1 MGTHQTFPYK
11 LGGKVNS
18 LIHNVLTLR
27 IFLNSEH
34 FSICTSLLLL
44 ENHKILWCMKMQ
56 SYCVCARAR
65 THVCVCVCTYTCM
78 HLCLCMYEC
87 VYTCVYVCACM
98 CIELCNLDC
107 SHACIRLYFKH
118 HSSMQC
124 NWIYSHF
131 SIGHRQAFKVCLNH
145 WWHLPHSYS

>member
-18 LIHNVLTLR
+18 PIHNVLTLR

-44 ENHKILWCMKMQ
+44 ENHKILWCLKMQ
-56 SYCVCARAR
+56 SYCVCARAHA
-65 THVCVCVCTYTCM
+65 HVCVCVCTYTCM

-87 VYTCVYVCACM
+87 VYTCVYMYV
-98 CIELCNLDC
+98 
-107 SHACIRLYFKH
+107 HACVLNYVTWIVHMHAYTYTL
-118 HSSMQC
+118 SITVQC
-124 NWIYSHF
+124 NAIEYIATFPLGTDKLS
-131 SIGHRQAFKVCLNH
+131 KYV
-145 WWHLPHSYS
+145 